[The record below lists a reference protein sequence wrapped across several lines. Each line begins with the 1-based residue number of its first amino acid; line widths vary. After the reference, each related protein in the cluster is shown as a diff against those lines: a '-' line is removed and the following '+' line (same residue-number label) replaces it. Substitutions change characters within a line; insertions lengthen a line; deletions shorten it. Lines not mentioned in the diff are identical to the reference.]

1 MNQPQKIAFLGPAA
15 TYSHEAALKQFGP
28 SAEFVPMRSIPDVFF
43 ATARRE
49 VDYGIVPVENSLE
62 GSVTYTLDMFA
73 RPDPELANL
82 TISAELY
89 LPIVT
94 NLLVG
99 PNGPQNLA
107 EIKLVY
113 SHPQPLAQSR
123 GWLQQNLPHVEFQE
137 ASSTAR
143 AAELALENPRAGA
156 ISNRQTAEQYG
167 LRIMA
172 PAIQDA
178 DFNQTRFLIIGVQ
191 PYEETVVGQSG
202 RATTGIMLSIKDRV
216 GALHAITSI
225 FVKYNL
231 NMNRI
236 ESRPSKQKAWDYVF
250 FIDFN
255 GYPSQP
261 NVAAALQELNNET
274 SWVKVLGS
282 WLREP

>member
-1 MNQPQKIAFLGPAA
+1 MNQPQRIAYLGPAA

-28 SAEFVPMRSIPDVFF
+28 SARYLPMRSIPDVFF
-43 ATARRE
+43 AAARRE
-49 VDYGIVPVENSLE
+49 VDFGIVPVENSLE

-73 RPDPELANL
+73 RPDPELASL

-99 PNGPQNLA
+99 PKGPKNLA

-113 SHPQPLAQSR
+113 SHPQALAQSR
-123 GWLQQNLPHVEFQE
+123 GWLQQNLPQVEFQE
-137 ASSTAR
+137 VSSTAR
-143 AAELALENPRAGA
+143 AAELALENPQAGA

-167 LRIMA
+167 LPILA
-172 PAIQDA
+172 AAIQDA
-178 DFNQTRFLIIGVQ
+178 DFNQTRFLIIGDQ
-191 PYEETVVGQSG
+191 PYEAVAGQHG

-225 FVKYNL
+225 FVKYQLNL
-231 NMNRI
+231 NRI
-236 ESRPSKQKAWDYVF
+236 ESRPSKQKAWDYFF

-255 GYPSQP
+255 GHPSQP
-261 NVAAALQELNNET
+261 EVAAALRELNNET
-274 SWVKVLGS
+274 TWVKVLGS
-282 WLREP
+282 WLRET